1 MKKHLVL
8 TIAATVLI
16 GLTLIG
22 FGKKSSAASSRTV
35 KVGILQLMDQTA
47 LTEARKGFES
57 ELAKAGYSG
66 KRIKLDYVNAQGDQ
80 ANLKTMSDRLARDKN
95 DVNLAIATPAAQAL
109 QKADKKTPLLFTAIT
124 DPKSAGLVTNL
135 EKPDKNAT
143 GVTDLV
149 AVADQINL
157 LHQTFPQAKT
167 IGLMYNASE
176 PNSVY
181 QIKHAK
187 ARLKQLGLRYQ
198 IRTAATTNDVQ
209 QAAESLAKDVD
220 ALYLPADNVMAAA
233 MPTIGKVAKAHQ
245 IPVVPAASTMVKDG
259 GTITKGI
266 NYRDLGKQ
274 TAKMA
279 IKLLKGTAVKK
290 LSVEKPA
297 KVETVKNKTML
308 KNIKQTV
315 HLPK

>member
-1 MKKHLVL
+1 MKKHLL
-8 TIAATVLI
+8 LALAGMALI
-16 GLTLIG
+16 GLTLTG
-22 FGKKSSAASSRTV
+22 CGKQSKAASRETV

-57 ELAKAGYSG
+57 ELAKAGYKG
-66 KRIKLDYVNAQGDQ
+66 KRIKIDYVNAQGDQ
-80 ANLKTMSDRLARDKN
+80 ANLKTMSDRLACGKN

-109 QKADKKTPLLFTAIT
+109 QKAEKKTPLLFTAIT

-135 EKPDKNAT
+135 TKPDKNAT

-149 AVADQINL
+149 SVSDQIDL
-157 LHQTFPQAKT
+157 LHKTFPQAKT
-167 IGLMYNASE
+167 IGLMYNAGE

-181 QIKHAK
+181 QIKQAK
-187 ARLKQLGLRYQ
+187 AHLKKLGLRYQ
-198 IRTAATTNDVQ
+198 IKTAATTNDVQ

-233 MPTIGKVAKAHQ
+233 MPTIGKVAKEKQ

-266 NYRDLGKQ
+266 DYRDLGKQ

-279 IKLLKGTAVKK
+279 IKLLKGTSVKK
-290 LSVEKPA
+290 LAVEKPA
-297 KVETVKNKTML
+297 NVKTVKNDDML
-308 KNIKQTV
+308 KVVKQKV
-315 HLPK
+315 NLPK

>member
-1 MKKHLVL
+1 M
-8 TIAATVLI
+8 
-16 GLTLIG
+16 
-22 FGKKSSAASSRTV
+22 
-35 KVGILQLMDQTA
+35 
-47 LTEARKGFES
+47 
-57 ELAKAGYSG
+57 
-66 KRIKLDYVNAQGDQ
+66 
-80 ANLKTMSDRLARDKN
+80 
-95 DVNLAIATPAAQAL
+95 
-109 QKADKKTPLLFTAIT
+109 
-124 DPKSAGLVTNL
+124 
-135 EKPDKNAT
+135 
-143 GVTDLV
+143 
-149 AVADQINL
+149 
-157 LHQTFPQAKT
+157 
-167 IGLMYNASE
+167 
-176 PNSVY
+176 
-181 QIKHAK
+181 
-187 ARLKQLGLRYQ
+187 GLRYQ

-266 NYRDLGKQ
+266 DYRDLGKQ

-297 KVETVKNKTML
+297 KVETVKNETML

>member
-1 MKKHLVL
+1 MKKHLL
-8 TIAATVLI
+8 LALAGMALI
-16 GLTLIG
+16 GLTLTG
-22 FGKKSSAASSRTV
+22 CGKQSKAASKETV

-47 LTEARKGFES
+47 LTEARKGFEA
-57 ELAKAGYSG
+57 ELAKAGYKG
-66 KRIKLDYVNAQGDQ
+66 KRIKIDYVNAQGDQ
-80 ANLKTMSDRLARDKN
+80 ANLKTMSDRLARGKN

-135 EKPDKNAT
+135 TKPDKNAT

-149 AVADQINL
+149 AISDQIDL
-157 LHQTFPQAKT
+157 LHKTFPQAKT
-167 IGLMYNASE
+167 IGLMYNAGE

-181 QIKHAK
+181 QIKQAK
-187 ARLKQLGLRYQ
+187 VHLKKLGLRYQ
-198 IRTAATTNDVQ
+198 IKTAATTNDVQ

-233 MPTIGKVAKAHQ
+233 MPTIGKVAKEKQ

-266 NYRDLGKQ
+266 DYRDLGKQ

-279 IKLLKGTAVKK
+279 IKLLKGTSVKK
-290 LSVEKPA
+290 LAVEKPA
-297 KVETVKNKTML
+297 DVKTVKNDAML
-308 KNIKQTV
+308 KVVKQKV
-315 HLPK
+315 NLPK

>member
-1 MKKHLVL
+1 MKKHLL
-8 TIAATVLI
+8 LALAGMALI
-16 GLTLIG
+16 GLTLTG
-22 FGKKSSAASSRTV
+22 CGKQSKAASKETV

-47 LTEARKGFES
+47 LTEARKGFEA
-57 ELAKAGYSG
+57 ELAKAGYKG
-66 KRIKLDYVNAQGDQ
+66 KRIKIDYVNAQGDQ
-80 ANLKTMSDRLARDKN
+80 ANLKTMSDRLARGKN

-135 EKPDKNAT
+135 TKPDKNAT

-149 AVADQINL
+149 AVSDQIDL
-157 LHQTFPQAKT
+157 LHKTFPQAKT
-167 IGLMYNASE
+167 IGLMYNAGE

-181 QIKHAK
+181 QIKQAK
-187 ARLKQLGLRYQ
+187 AHLKKLGLRYQ
-198 IRTAATTNDVQ
+198 IKTAATTNDVQ

-233 MPTIGKVAKAHQ
+233 MPTIGKVAKEKQ

-259 GTITKGI
+259 GTIIKGI
-266 NYRDLGKQ
+266 DYRDLGKQ

-279 IKLLKGTAVKK
+279 IKPLKGTPVKK
-290 LSVEKPA
+290 LALEKPA
-297 KVETVKNKTML
+297 NVKTVKNDAML
-308 KNIKQTV
+308 KVVKQKV
-315 HLPK
+315 NLPK

>member
-22 FGKKSSAASSRTV
+22 CGKKSSAASSRTV

-47 LTEARKGFES
+47 LTEARKGVES

-187 ARLKQLGLRYQ
+187 ARLKQ
-198 IRTAATTNDVQ
+198 
-209 QAAESLAKDVD
+209 
-220 ALYLPADNVMAAA
+220 
-233 MPTIGKVAKAHQ
+233 
-245 IPVVPAASTMVKDG
+245 
-259 GTITKGI
+259 
-266 NYRDLGKQ
+266 
-274 TAKMA
+274 
-279 IKLLKGTAVKK
+279 
-290 LSVEKPA
+290 
-297 KVETVKNKTML
+297 
-308 KNIKQTV
+308 
-315 HLPK
+315 